1 LEILHFGGFLSME
14 PFGLFQFLQTLL
26 SPSENT
32 HPAETENPP
41 LEATQPQP
49 QKAENSTAKTSN
61 ENTYLRFL
69 DTHEKRVRD
78 TKKR

>member
-1 LEILHFGGFLSME
+1 ME

-49 QKAENSTAKTSN
+49 QNAATPSEKSGN

-69 DTHEKRVRD
+69 DTHEKRVRN